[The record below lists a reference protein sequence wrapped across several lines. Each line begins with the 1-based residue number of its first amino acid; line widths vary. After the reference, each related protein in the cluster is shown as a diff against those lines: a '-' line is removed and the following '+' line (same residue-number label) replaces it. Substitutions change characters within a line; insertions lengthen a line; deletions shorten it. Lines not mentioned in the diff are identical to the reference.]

1 MKFNEAELE
10 AIQQPRSA
18 HYELSATF
26 SASLT
31 MENDGRICA
40 AIDAKRRIDGTVTA
54 ADVKAIFNAMDV
66 QVDEWAIGPLNVEIL
81 AANFN
86 EDREPVAIPDVVR
99 ESLISMKF
107 DGDSAALVQQLD
119 RNDYNKVNKI
129 LEALGGK
136 WNKKAGNHVFAGCDP
151 EEAVA
156 NYLATGKLDKPEKFG
171 FFPTPAPLARELVRL
186 AGLRPGDIVLEPEA
200 GVGGIAII
208 CAEVVGQGNVTC
220 YEIQQ
225 KNCDVL
231 RSLGFNVQQADFLSI
246 QPHKKFTHAILN
258 PPFENQADIS
268 HVMHAFSFVEP
279 GGTIAAIMSIGVTFR
294 TNRKT
299 TQFRAFLD
307 SMGAKIIVND
317 RDAFKESGTTAQTV
331 SVIFS
336 RPSELPATELHSAG
350 AALPDPEP
358 VLALV
363 AAAQPEPQAI
373 AIPAINQRK
382 PAPEQCSFAF

>member
-1 MKFNEAELE
+1 MLDCTLLGRPDELFN
-10 AIQQPRSA
+10 
-18 HYELSATF
+18 
-26 SASLT
+26 
-31 MENDGRICA
+31 
-40 AIDAKRRIDGTVTA
+40 
-54 ADVKAIFNAMDV
+54 NA
-66 QVDEWAIGPLNVEIL
+66 
-81 AANFN
+81 
-86 EDREPVAIPDVVR
+86 
-99 ESLISMKF
+99 
-107 DGDSAALVQQLD
+107 
-119 RNDYNKVNKI
+119 
-129 LEALGGK
+129 
-136 WNKKAGNHVFAGCDP
+136 
-151 EEAVA
+151 
-156 NYLATGKLDKPEKFG
+156 
-171 FFPTPAPLARELVRL
+171 
-186 AGLRPGDIVLEPEA
+186 VLEPEA